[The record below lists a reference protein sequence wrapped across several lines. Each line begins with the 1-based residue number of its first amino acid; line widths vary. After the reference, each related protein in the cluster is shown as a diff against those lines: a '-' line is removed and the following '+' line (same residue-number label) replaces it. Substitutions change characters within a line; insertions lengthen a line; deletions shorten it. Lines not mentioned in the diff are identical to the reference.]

1 MATSPMLIV
10 HICGGTLALLSGA
23 AAMSFRKGSRRHRAA
38 GNVFVFSMLT
48 MATAAIYL
56 AALKHESGNVSGGIF
71 TFYLVSTAWL
81 TARRTEGETSKY
93 DLVLLFIPLVLGGLS
108 LISGVEKLRIAGPP
122 KDGVPAGMN
131 FFLGSV
137 MLLAFAGDV
146 RMQAR
151 GGIFG
156 SKRIARHLWRMCFGF
171 FIATGS
177 FFLGPS
183 NRPLRFLSTIGLRQQ
198 IFRTLLRQELLLLLA
213 VLPLLLLIFWMIR
226 VKVTK
231 AFDKKPLRSRDLY
244 KIELDT
250 AKLQNTAGAAALT
263 ETLRGC
269 TTYVRPELRQ

>member
-10 HICGGTLALLSGA
+10 HICGGTLAVLSGA
-23 AAMSFRKGSRRHRAA
+23 AAMSFRKGSRWHRAA

-71 TFYLVSTAWL
+71 TFYLVLTAWL
-81 TARRTEGETSKY
+81 TARRTKGETSKY

-108 LISGVEKLRIAGPP
+108 LISGVEKLRIPGPP

-177 FFLGPS
+177 FFLGPA

-198 IFRTLLRQELLLLLA
+198 IFRTLLRQELLLFLA
-213 VLPLLLLIFWMIR
+213 ILPLLLLIFWMIR

-231 AFDKKPLRSRDLY
+231 AFDKKPLPPRDIY
-244 KIELDT
+244 KIDLDT
-250 AKLQNTAGAAALT
+250 AKLQNRAGAAALT
-263 ETLRGC
+263 ETLREC